1 MQSLTG
7 RMVAAPLIFARR
19 PPIHQP
25 WQAMKKSI
33 EYNLVGREAAVIMG
47 LSEIMQ
53 SVRYMPGCEGL
64 ELEANTLLVVRQR
77 AEEVP
82 VPEETHTWIDHD
94 LSRTFLIPKRV
105 SQRDQY

>member
-1 MQSLTG
+1 
-7 RMVAAPLIFARR
+7 
-19 PPIHQP
+19 
-25 WQAMKKSI
+25 MKKSI
-33 EYNLVGREAAVIMG
+33 EYNLVGRKAAVIMG